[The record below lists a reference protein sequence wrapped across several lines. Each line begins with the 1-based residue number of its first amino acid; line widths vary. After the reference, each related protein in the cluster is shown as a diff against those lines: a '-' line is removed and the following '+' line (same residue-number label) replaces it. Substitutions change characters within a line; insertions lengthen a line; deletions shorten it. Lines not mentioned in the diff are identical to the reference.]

1 MVPGVERAELRL
13 KGRDSVLG
21 RSSCKRQV
29 VFAHLT
35 GRSLPADSPRVVAQS
50 SVVSVVKSLTGLTGN
65 KDEPSVDKVLCM
77 QVPGPK
83 FGSQNHVN
91 GRACLGR

>member
-1 MVPGVERAELRL
+1 MECA
-13 KGRDSVLG
+13 DSVLG

-35 GRSLPADSPRVVAQS
+35 GRSLPADSQREVAQS
-50 SVVSVVKSLTGLTGN
+50 SVVYVVNSLNGLTGN
-65 KDEPSVDKVLCM
+65 KDESSVDKVLCM
-77 QVPGPK
+77 QVPGPQ

-91 GRACLGR
+91 GRAFLGR

>member
-1 MVPGVERAELRL
+1 MECA
-13 KGRDSVLG
+13 DSVLG
-21 RSSCKRQV
+21 RCSCKRQV

-35 GRSLPADSPRVVAQS
+35 GRSLLADSQREVAQS
-50 SVVSVVKSLTGLTGN
+50 SVVSVVNSLNELSGN
-65 KDEPSVDKVLCM
+65 KDESSVDKVLCM
-77 QVPGPK
+77 QVPGPQ

>member
-65 KDEPSVDKVLCM
+65 KDESSVDKVLCM